1 MTQQSPFQY
10 GLSVEPPEE
19 MVHIW
24 SEAIYA
30 ITEDDDKRDAFIASR
45 AAQWGSDRELE
56 YCCAQLSQCHMVPEP
71 LREKL
76 AMYLEQTRRPKKA
89 AADKIDDA
97 TVLDEFATYWWGPET
112 ENLYIEDMVENGTM
126 AKFARAVLETF
137 KDHDF

>member
-1 MTQQSPFQY
+1 MTQQSPFKN

-45 AAQWGSDRELE
+45 AAQWGADRELE
-56 YCCAQLSQCHMVPEP
+56 YCCAQLRECHMVPEP

-76 AMYLEQTRRPKKA
+76 AVYLDKTRRP
-89 AADKIDDA
+89 DKGKSGDTD
-97 TVLDEFATYWWGPET
+97 VFDEFATYWWGPET

-126 AKFARAVLETF
+126 AKFARAVLEAF